1 MTTVAQTFGY
11 REGRLTEAHSSIA
24 LQCGVGI
31 ELELE
36 GSDHIE
42 ADMWDC
48 TEDGSLR
55 NGCEMVCSRPY
66 NGQELLD
73 AINNLS
79 EAVAESHAEG
89 TWRCSTHVH
98 MDMRDADSNI
108 LKKTILAWTFYEKM
122 LFKCSGYH
130 RYRSNFCP
138 AFAVVQAQVMNASDA
153 FNYDDEEFFNRLVR
167 SWDKYT
173 SLNLLP
179 LAQYG
184 SIEFRISEPKW
195 KRGQLLNLVNRFLML
210 KKLALDNAEMSNDQ
224 FIEHLNTVRFAPML
238 PYLPLDYNLDESD
251 LHSGY
256 CMARDVLYCRS
267 HEVEQS
273 GRIRLRRTNSNGDV
287 LVDLRYMSDFYGF
300 LGYVRGNANNLYQEI
315 LVMLRTT
322 DLSQVRHAPEQRI
335 RAIFDLLRESGHS
348 DNNITGYIPDHL
360 ENQLEQAL

>member
-179 LAQYG
+179 LSQYG

-267 HEVEQS
+267 HGVEQS
-273 GRIRLRRTNSNGDV
+273 GRIRLRRTNSNGEV
-287 LVDLRYMSDFYGF
+287 LVVLRHIPDFYEF

-322 DLSQVRHAPEQRI
+322 DLSTVRSASEQRI

-360 ENQLEQAL
+360 ENQLEQVL